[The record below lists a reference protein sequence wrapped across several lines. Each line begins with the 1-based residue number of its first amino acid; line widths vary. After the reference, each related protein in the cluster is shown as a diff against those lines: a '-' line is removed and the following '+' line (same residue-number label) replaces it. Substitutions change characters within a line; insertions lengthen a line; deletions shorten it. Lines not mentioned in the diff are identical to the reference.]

1 MAKYLHPHLQ
11 GNPEHQPVTSVNPW
25 LVAGI
30 YYRHY
35 GKLSGTTVGRTT
47 VGGTTVGGV
56 AIWIMVVDWLCDKN
70 ASYTHIYTRQRLAV
84 TQTPF
89 SVLNQENL
97 FPF

>member
-1 MAKYLHPHLQ
+1 M
-11 GNPEHQPVTSVNPW
+11 SVNPW

-35 GKLSGTTVGRTT
+35 GKLSGTTVGGTT
-47 VGGTTVGGV
+47 VGGTTL
-56 AIWIMVVDWLCDKN
+56 WIMVVDWLCDKK
-70 ASYTHIYTRQRLAV
+70 ASYTHMYTRQRLAV